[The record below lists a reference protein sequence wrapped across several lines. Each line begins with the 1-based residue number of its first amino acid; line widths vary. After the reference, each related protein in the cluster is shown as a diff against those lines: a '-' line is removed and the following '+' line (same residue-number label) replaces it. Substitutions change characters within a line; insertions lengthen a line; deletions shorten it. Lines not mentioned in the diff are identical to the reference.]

1 MPIVAGQRIPD
12 IVLKEMTE
20 AARSVRIL
28 GTFPRWNP
36 GRRGSIG
43 WHAGLPRPMP

>member
-1 MPIVAGQRIPD
+1 
-12 IVLKEMTE
+12 MTA
-20 AARSVRIL
+20 AARKLRIL

-43 WHAGLPRPMP
+43 WQSGSITSIP